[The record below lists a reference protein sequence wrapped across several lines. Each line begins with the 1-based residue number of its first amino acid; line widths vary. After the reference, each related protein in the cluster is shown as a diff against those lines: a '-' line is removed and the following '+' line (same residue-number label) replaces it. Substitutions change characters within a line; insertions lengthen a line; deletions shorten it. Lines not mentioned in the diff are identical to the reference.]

1 MKNIKVFIVT
11 YRRTDVL
18 NNTLDRLFNQT
29 DFANIP
35 NTEVNIINN
44 HSDFLLDNRFLD
56 KVNVIHNNV
65 RADRDWETSV
75 LR

>member
-56 KVNVIHNNV
+56 KVNVIHN
-65 RADRDWETSV
+65 RARS
-75 LR
+75 